1 METSMVI
8 LRRFV
13 LGIGGLSIASAM
25 AAAGPAV
32 ANTGPAEFILE
43 VGNQALEIIGA
54 NMAPA
59 QKLGYFYQL
68 LHQDFDMP
76 GISRFVLGP
85 YWRVVSKPE
94 RKEFRRLLENYLVAV
109 YGQQLAQYGGAELR
123 VSGSRSE
130 PRAAI
135 VTSQIIR
142 PQGGPVEVD
151 WRLSVR
157 DGHYKISDIAI
168 GGISMA
174 LTQRSEFGQEIQR
187 GGGQFAALLA
197 TMRETIAEGG
207 AVSPGV
213 GSSTPGR

>member
-1 METSMVI
+1 
-8 LRRFV
+8 
-13 LGIGGLSIASAM
+13 
-25 AAAGPAV
+25 
-32 ANTGPAEFILE
+32 
-43 VGNQALEIIGA
+43 
-54 NMAPA
+54 
-59 QKLGYFYQL
+59 
-68 LHQDFDMP
+68 
-76 GISRFVLGP
+76 
-85 YWRVVSKPE
+85 
-94 RKEFRRLLENYLVAV
+94 V